1 MDEEVFGMKKIC
13 FIAPYA
19 ALADMAAVAVREKG
33 LDNIAVYQCP
43 IQESVAF
50 ARAAQRKGAQI
61 LISRGGAATVLRHQ
75 LDLPVVEVKVSGY
88 DVLRA
93 LNPYRGM
100 KGTIGIVGFESVV
113 RGCQTI
119 CEMWG
124 IATREYIVV
133 EDANLIDWQQ
143 ARRDV
148 QRMIDDNG
156 LKVVVGDNVSLRLQV
171 QAQKIQMVESGR
183 EAVVQAL
190 EEAHAL
196 LMVQEEEKKA
206 TEQLRMILDFVHD
219 GVITTDEHGIV
230 TVVSPAAETIFN
242 IKKEQV
248 VGKPVEI
255 CIPNT
260 RIHKVLQTKQPEVG
274 QLQKG
279 PRGYILT
286 NRVPIMVEERMKGVV
301 ATFQEVSKIQDDE
314 RTIRQNLYSKG
325 LYARYCFDDIMSE
338 NPRMKRLVEM
348 AKDYSLTDAGVFIQG
363 ENGVG
368 KELFAQSIHANSS
381 RAKGP
386 FVAINCSAIPAQLLE
401 SELFGYT
408 EGAFTGAKKGGK
420 PGLFELAHTG
430 TIFLDEI
437 GDMDKEIQ
445 TSLLRVLEERKVMRL
460 GGDSMLPV
468 DVRVIAATNVNLKE
482 QITKGLFRMDLF
494 YRINVL
500 NLTIPPLRERRED
513 IALLAQFFV
522 REMGKKYNR
531 PLPPL
536 PKDVLELLSG
546 HSWPGNIRDLKN
558 VIERIVISTHDGK
571 VSAEE
576 VKAMV
581 EDLQVCDAQPKTG
594 IVLEGTLNEI
604 KKRVVRQVLAE
615 EGFNKSKTAKRLG
628 IDRGTIE
635 RMT

>member
-546 HSWPGNIRDLKN
+546 HSWPGNIRELKN

>member
-1 MDEEVFGMKKIC
+1 MKKIC

-546 HSWPGNIRDLKN
+546 HSWPGNIRELKN